1 VDIRSK
7 RALTKEN
14 NRRVILD
21 AARGVFGR
29 DGYRTATV
37 RDIINSTPLA
47 SGTFYNYFRSKE
59 EVYAALRD
67 EMAHQVRPLLRAER
81 QRARTADEFIAGTF
95 RTFLL
100 QAQHRAQSLAAIDLR
115 DDQMLAGMRMIVMG
129 GDDLRRDIEAAVER
143 GLFPRL
149 DAELMA
155 AAMVGIAFEVAE
167 VMRQRQH
174 TDVNSAA
181 QFCTDVMLRGV
192 ASLPRVSGH

>member
-1 VDIRSK
+1 MDLRSK
-7 RALTKEN
+7 RTQTKEN

-37 RDIINSTPLA
+37 RDIINATPLA

-67 EMAHQVRPLLRAER
+67 EIAHEVRPLLRAER
-81 QRARTADEFIAGTF
+81 QRARTADDFVAGTF
-95 RTFLL
+95 HTFLS
-100 QAQHRAQSLAAIDLR
+100 QAQLRAQSLAAVDLR

-129 GDDLRRDIEAAVER
+129 GDDLRRDIEAAAGR
-143 GLFPRL
+143 GLFSGL
-149 DAELMA
+149 DAELLA
-155 AAMVGIAFEVAE
+155 AAIVGIAFEVAD

-174 TDVNSAA
+174 ADVNSAA
-181 QFCTDVMLRGV
+181 QFCTDLVLRGV
-192 ASLPRVSGH
+192 ASLPMERDR